1 MILMDR
7 EHILSQLRER
17 IVGFAAS
24 QLSKEVAEDLTQEV
38 MIVLHE
44 KYGQVT
50 RLEELVPLSFQ
61 ILRFKIWETRRKSLR
76 RAEHTQVSLDEIQI
90 ADKAGNPGI
99 ETERK
104 ELLDQLMTAID
115 NLGTRC
121 RRLCPSSVRKCR
133 RRKAQAGPAQEC
145 APGVKAEKRTRRNHA
160 MTVQRGGL
168 RRIAHFSCYGADRP
182 CYKPRRPAAASF
194 ASSVCP
200 MRVWRNW

>member
-1 MILMDR
+1 MIPMDR
-7 EHILSQLRER
+7 EQILSQLRER

-24 QLSKEVAEDLTQEV
+24 QLSKEVAEDLAQEV

-104 ELLDQLMTAID
+104 ELLEQLMKAID
-115 NLGTRC
+115 SLGTRC
-121 RRLCPSSVRKCR
+121 RQLFLWKLEEKSFQEIQKLFGVSSINTIYTWDFRCRKQLLEKMGGAWEYTR
-133 RRKAQAGPAQEC
+133 EGRKQ
-145 APGVKAEKRTRRNHA
+145 
-160 MTVQRGGL
+160 
-168 RRIAHFSCYGADRP
+168 
-182 CYKPRRPAAASF
+182 
-194 ASSVCP
+194 
-200 MRVWRNW
+200 

>member
-1 MILMDR
+1 MDR
-7 EHILSQLRER
+7 EQILSQLRER

-24 QLSKEVAEDLTQEV
+24 QLSKELAEDLAQEV

-61 ILRFKIWETRRKSLR
+61 ILRFKIWETRRKTLR

-104 ELLDQLMTAID
+104 ELLEQLLKAID
-115 NLGTRC
+115 GLGARC
-121 RRLCPSSVRKCR
+121 RQLFLWKLEEKSFQEIQKLFGVSSINTIYTWDFRCRNQLLEKMGGHWEYKREGRK
-133 RRKAQAGPAQEC
+133 Q
-145 APGVKAEKRTRRNHA
+145 
-160 MTVQRGGL
+160 
-168 RRIAHFSCYGADRP
+168 
-182 CYKPRRPAAASF
+182 
-194 ASSVCP
+194 
-200 MRVWRNW
+200 